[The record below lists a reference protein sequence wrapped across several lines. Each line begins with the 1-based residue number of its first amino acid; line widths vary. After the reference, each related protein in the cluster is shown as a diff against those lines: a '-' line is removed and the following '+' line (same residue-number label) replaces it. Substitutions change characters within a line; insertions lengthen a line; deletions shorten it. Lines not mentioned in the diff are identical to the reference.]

1 MAGLP
6 RFSSVRI
13 RCLQSLGYKGITQTM
28 KTSKKSKLN
37 SRRAALDILSTVL
50 DKNHALDEVFA
61 NDTNTA
67 KLEPRDR
74 AFVRNLVTT
83 CIRRLGQI
91 DGLITAC
98 LNSPLPKKARQAEH
112 LLRLGVCQLVFL
124 RTPPHAAVDTSVE
137 LAQQLDLGPYKKLI
151 NAVLRRVDREAA
163 SIIHK
168 QDEDRLNTPEW
179 LWASWQNTYGDD
191 VCRKIAAAHLHIAPL
206 DISVKSDPQQW
217 AEKFGAEVMTET
229 TVRLKSSGD
238 ITELMGFD
246 NGDWWVQ
253 DLAATVPVKLLGDVQ
268 GCHVIDLCAA
278 PGGKTAQLI
287 NAGATVTAVDRSKNR
302 LKRLQDNIERLNM
315 KVEVITA
322 DACAWR
328 PETLADMVLLDAPC
342 SATGTIR
349 RHPDLGYLK
358 KPEDVVK
365 LAALQTRL
373 LSAAA
378 EMVRPGGKIVYS
390 TCSLEQKECEDQIS
404 GIDGLGLKI
413 EKIDPQ
419 HINEFSSAITPAG
432 TFRSLP
438 FHHQQQGGMDG
449 FFAAILK
456 KA

>member
-6 RFSSVRI
+6 RFSSVGI

-37 SRRAALDILSTVL
+37 SRRAALDLLSAVL
-50 DKNHALDEVFA
+50 DKNHALDEAFA
-61 NDTNTA
+61 NDAGTA

-98 LNSPLPKKARQAEH
+98 LNSPLPKKARVAEH

-124 RTPPHAAVDTSVE
+124 RTPPHAAVDTSVD

-151 NAVLRRVDREAA
+151 NAVLRRVDREAL
-163 SIIHK
+163 SMIRK
-168 QDEDRLNTPEW
+168 QDEGKLNTPKW
-179 LWASWQNTYGDD
+179 LWASWQETYGDE

-206 DISVKSDPQQW
+206 DISVKSDSKQW
-217 AEKFGAEVMTET
+217 AEQFSAEMMTET

-238 ITELMGFD
+238 VTELPGFD
-246 NGDWWVQ
+246 DGEWWVQ
-253 DLAATVPVKLLGDVQ
+253 DIAATVPVKLLGDIQ

-302 LKRLQDNIERLNM
+302 LKRLQDNLKRLTM
-315 KVEVITA
+315 KADVVTA
-322 DACAWR
+322 DACDWR

-358 KPEDVVK
+358 KPEDVDK

-373 LSAAA
+373 IVAAT
-378 EMVRPGGKIVYS
+378 EMVRSGGKIVYS
-390 TCSLEQKECEDQIS
+390 TCSLEPKECEDQIS
-404 GIDGLGLKI
+404 GVDGLGLKV

-419 HINEFSSAITPAG
+419 RISAFSSTITPEG

-438 FHHQQQGGMDG
+438 FHLQEQGGMDG

-456 KA
+456 KT